1 MEIVDAYEK
10 WEECGRRTPTFLQGQ
25 VEIHSRVCFGVVF
38 VCLFV
43 FLFLDCLIMLLCGVR
58 LRGENVL
65 FLFGGCFFFVG
76 GGAIGRRI

>member
-1 MEIVDAYEK
+1 MRN
-10 WEECGRRTPTFLQGQ
+10 GRNVGGVLPHSCKVRSKFTPGFVLAL
-25 VEIHSRVCFGVVF
+25 F

-43 FLFLDCLIMLLCGVR
+43 FLFLDCPIMLLCGVR

-65 FLFGGCFFFVG
+65 FLFGCFFFLFFFV